1 MRVTLKFKDTHFQR
15 LDVSALQPLD
25 LLGKPLSEIEQTVIR
40 VVGKPIEL
48 AEVCSVRVSQANE
61 DELILS
67 GDTTRLCAAGRK
79 MTGGK
84 LIIEGDTG
92 DEIGLAMMAGTIF
105 IKGNVGDWCGA
116 HEVGKLQGMR
126 GGMIFVQ
133 GHAGNQA
140 GACMRG
146 GLIFVEKNLGNYA
159 GARMKAGT
167 ILCSG
172 RVGDSTGVG
181 MRRGSIVANQGSK
194 LLPGFNLAEQADIE
208 WLRLYAT
215 QLRKTGIGLPAK
227 WLNEIPLRFT
237 GDHLE
242 MGKGEI
248 LLYG

>member
-1 MRVTLKFKDTHFQR
+1 MRVTLKFKDNHLHR
-15 LDVSALQPLD
+15 LDVSAIQPLN
-25 LLGKPLSEIEQTVIR
+25 LLGKPLSEIERTGVR

-48 AEVCSVRVSQANE
+48 AEVCSVRLSQAYE

-67 GDTTRLCAAGRK
+67 GDTTRLCAAGKK
-79 MTGGK
+79 MMGGT

-92 DEIGLAMMAGTIF
+92 DEIGLAMTAGTIF
-105 IKGNVGDWCGA
+105 IKGNAGDWCGA

-126 GGMIFVQ
+126 GGMILIQ

-146 GLIFVEKNLGNYA
+146 GLIFVEKNLGDYA

-181 MRRGSIVANQGSK
+181 MRRGSIVANQGLK
-194 LLPGFNLAEQADIE
+194 LLPGFTPAETADIE
-208 WLRLYAT
+208 WLRIYAT
-215 QLRKTGIGLPAK
+215 QLKKEGIEIPAK
-227 WLNEIPLRFT
+227 WLSKNPLRFT
-237 GDHLE
+237 GDNLE

-248 LLYG
+248 FLYG